1 MKFEWDAH
9 KNQANGSKHGIDF
22 ETATKLWDDPYRIEI
37 QTSFTEEDRTI
48 LIGKIDVNKSRIIK
62 HGKKVRITLDIAEAL
77 VKDIDQIRGTIG
89 VDRAAL
95 IKIWL
100 HERIQKEKTISR

>member
-48 LIGKIDVNKSRIIK
+48 LIGKIDKKLWSAIFTSRDAACRIISVRRAR
-62 HGKKVRITLDIAEAL
+62 KKETTLYD
-77 VKDIDQIRGTIG
+77 KS
-89 VDRAAL
+89 
-95 IKIWL
+95 KN
-100 HERIQKEKTISR
+100 S